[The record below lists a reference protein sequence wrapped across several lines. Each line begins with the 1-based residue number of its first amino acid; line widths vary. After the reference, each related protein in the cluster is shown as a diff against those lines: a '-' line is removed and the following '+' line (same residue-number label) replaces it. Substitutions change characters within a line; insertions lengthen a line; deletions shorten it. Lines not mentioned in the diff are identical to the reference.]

1 MKEMEEIL
9 RQSVVGKC
17 SIMVG
22 VFGSGEDFLIGH
34 QVHFLFLVGSNQAN
48 KKTIEISKEEN
59 IV

>member
-34 QVHFLFLVGSNQAN
+34 QVHFLFLVGSN
-48 KKTIEISKEEN
+48 
-59 IV
+59 